1 MITKEMSI
9 GEVVTKYPQTIPIF
23 QAHGMG
29 CLGCAVAKF
38 ENVAEG
44 AAAHGIN
51 IEKLVEDLNKS
62 INQ

>member
-9 GEVVTKYPQTIPIF
+9 GEVVTKFPQTIPVF

-29 CLGCAVAKF
+29 CLGCSVARF

-44 AAAHGIN
+44 AAAHGIDIN
-51 IEKLVEDLNKS
+51 KLIQDLNNAVK
-62 INQ
+62 Q

>member
-9 GEVVTKYPQTIPIF
+9 GEVVTKYPQTIPVF

-38 ENVAEG
+38 ENVEQG
-44 AAAHGIN
+44 ASAHGIDVD
-51 IEKLVEDLNKS
+51 KLMQDLNDAIK
-62 INQ
+62 